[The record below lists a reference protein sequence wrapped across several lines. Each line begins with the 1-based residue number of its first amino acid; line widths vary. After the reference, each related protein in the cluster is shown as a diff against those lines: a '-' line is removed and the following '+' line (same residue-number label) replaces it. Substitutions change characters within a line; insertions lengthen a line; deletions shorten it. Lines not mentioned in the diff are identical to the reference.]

1 MNAEETNVFN
11 CLSPAPS
18 AAALCTSPLGP
29 YQKKCSARRPLT
41 LVHHPSRRAVVHPSQ
56 IDLDDNQL
64 VPEDEDKAH
73 FKEQCGWEEYVEEDS
88 GSGYGGGGDGNDQC
102 GNVHAIR

>member
-29 YQKKCSARRPLT
+29 YQKKCSARRPLA

-64 VPEDEDKAH
+64 VPVDEDMAH
-73 FKEQCGWEEYVEEDS
+73 FKEQCMNTDWDESEEEGSDS
-88 GSGYGGGGDGNDQC
+88 GGSDW
-102 GNVHAIR
+102 